1 VKADRDRLAAPL
13 PKALFRRIF
22 ADDEAPLHQE
32 NVSSFVLE
40 NISMRLD
47 AISIGKNP
55 PDDVNVVIE
64 VPLGGEPIKYEMDKE
79 SGALFVDRFLYTAM
93 RYPGNYG
100 FIPHTLSGDGDPC
113 DVLVANTRA
122 IAPGAVMNV
131 RPVGVLVME
140 DDGGQDEKIIA
151 VPSSKLTQR
160 YDRVQNHTD
169 LPEIT
174 LKQIEHF
181 FEHYKDLEP
190 GKWAKI
196 IRWGDAEEARRLIVE
211 AIERAKK

>member
-1 VKADRDRLAAPL
+1 M
-13 PKALFRRIF
+13 RI
-22 ADDEAPLHQE
+22 
-32 NVSSFVLE
+32 
-40 NISMRLD
+40 D
-47 AISIGKNP
+47 AIKIGKNP

-79 SGALFVDRFLYTAM
+79 SGTLFVDRFLYTSM

-122 IAPGAVMNV
+122 IAPGAVINV

-160 YDRVQNHTD
+160 YDRVSTYTD

-174 LKQIEHF
+174 IKQIEHF

-196 IRWGDAEEARRLIVE
+196 IRWGDAQEARRLIVE
-211 AIERAKK
+211 AIERAKAQK